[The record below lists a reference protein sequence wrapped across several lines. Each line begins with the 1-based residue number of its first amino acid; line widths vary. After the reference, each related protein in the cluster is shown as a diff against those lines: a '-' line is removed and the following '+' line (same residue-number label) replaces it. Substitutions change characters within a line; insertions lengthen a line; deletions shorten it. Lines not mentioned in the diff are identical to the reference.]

1 LPAPRKP
8 PGKSGSVI
16 VADKWPNKD
25 VPVMSARIAP
35 EPISNGYTASADY
48 RPRMVRGDSGASVNQ
63 QAQWGD
69 NTPAQPQQKPAQPQI
84 TMPPPAPPPGAAFA
98 VALITGQLPPRPTSE
113 RELQMRLGSADLP
126 AQGSLALHD
135 RRV

>member
-1 LPAPRKP
+1 
-8 PGKSGSVI
+8 
-16 VADKWPNKD
+16 
-25 VPVMSARIAP
+25 MSARIAP
-35 EPISNGYTASADY
+35 EPIKSGFSAVADY
-48 RPRMVRGDSGASVNQ
+48 RPRTVPGDSDGQAGQRAQGSATQPQPQ
-63 QAQWGD
+63 QPA
-69 NTPAQPQQKPAQPQI
+69 AQPQQP

-135 RRV
+135 RLV

>member
-1 LPAPRKP
+1 VTPA
-8 PGKSGSVI
+8 
-16 VADKWPNKD
+16 WPNKD

-35 EPISNGYTASADY
+35 EPIKSGFSAVADY
-48 RPRMVRGDSGASVNQ
+48 RPRTVPGDSDGPAEQHAQGRAPQPQ
-63 QAQWGD
+63 QPA
-69 NTPAQPQQKPAQPQI
+69 AQPQLP

-98 VALITGQLPPRPTSE
+98 VALITGQLPPKPTSE

-135 RRV
+135 RLV